1 MWRPDLVVRGV
12 VDDEGVDDLGKVAGL
27 YEVDKSM

>member
-12 VDDEGVDDLGKVAGL
+12 VDDDGVDDSGKVGEL
-27 YEVDKSM
+27 CVP